1 MLDEIVEQAI
11 DAAASDKPS
20 SAIKDVLEKS
30 MIERNTLASEIAAQ
44 PEDEVL
50 LHEDKNCSIWSC
62 RYDSDV
68 VLSPHEHLM
77 TVHIAVYSGCE
88 VEMIYRRVR
97 DTLAWEKNTSIS
109 EGQVMSLE
117 PDVVHAVTADGKGL
131 SHALHIYEGP
141 LTQVKRSLFDWVS
154 GDKVE
159 FSMDNFREM
168 QKSRSEFEE
177 QVEDK

>member
-30 MIERNTLASEIAAQ
+30 MAEHSTMASEISAQ
-44 PEDEVL
+44 PADEVL

-68 VLSPHEHLM
+68 VLPPHEHLM

-88 VEMIYRRVR
+88 VEVIYCRER
-97 DTLAWEKNTSIS
+97 DSLVWENNTSIS
-109 EGQVMSLE
+109 EGQVVSLE
-117 PDVVHAVTADGKGL
+117 PDIVHAVTAEGDRQ

-154 GDKVE
+154 GDKIE
-159 FSMDNFREM
+159 FTMDNFHAM
-168 QKSRSEFEE
+168 QRKRSELNK
-177 QVEDK
+177 VNGNS